1 MAVSQICEAKHA
13 ALDNDLETILK
24 IDFST
29 ICSLSWYCL
38 SSGN

>member
-24 IDFST
+24 IDFARSHDIVCPVEINT
-29 ICSLSWYCL
+29 
-38 SSGN
+38 